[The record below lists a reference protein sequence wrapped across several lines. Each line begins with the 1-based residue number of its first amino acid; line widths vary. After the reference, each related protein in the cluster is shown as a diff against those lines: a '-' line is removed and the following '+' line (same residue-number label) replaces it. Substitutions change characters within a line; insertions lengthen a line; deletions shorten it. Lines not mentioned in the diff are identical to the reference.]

1 VLIVALSGEAQPATA
16 ELVWAVV
23 AGASGVIG
31 LAFFYYALARGTMG
45 VVAPLAALIGAGVPV
60 LVAIVG
66 GESLSFGRMIGIAL
80 ALVGV
85 VLISMP
91 GAPASVAERRSLRI
105 DLREIPFVVLAG
117 LGFAGFF
124 IFMDRAT
131 ETGATWWPLAI
142 VRVVGTFLMLIAFVA
157 ILASR
162 RAPTWRA
169 RMSEVL
175 GVDRLRQSGRTW
187 RGIAPVLVVTAF
199 ADLGGNV
206 FYVLAIRTDALS
218 VAVVLSSLYPVI
230 TTVLAALLLR
240 ERLRMVQVGGVILA
254 TVSVTLLR

>member
-1 VLIVALSGEAQPATA
+1 LLIVALSGEAQPATIHFM
-16 ELVWAVV
+16 WAVV
-23 AGASGVIG
+23 AGACGVVG

-66 GESLSFGRMIGIAL
+66 GESVSFGRMIGIAI

-85 VLISMP
+85 VLISLP
-91 GAPASVAERRSLRI
+91 AAPESAAERRSLRI
-105 DLREIPFVVLAG
+105 DLWEIPFVVLAG

-142 VRVVGTFLMLIAFVA
+142 VRVVGTFLMLTAFVA
-157 ILASR
+157 IVASR

-169 RMSEVL
+169 RVSDVL
-175 GVDRLRQSGRTW
+175 GINRVRESGRTW
-187 RGIAPVLVVTAF
+187 RGIAPVLVVAAF

-218 VAVVLSSLYPVI
+218 VAVVLSSLYPVV
-230 TTVLAALLLR
+230 TTVLAALLLH
-240 ERLRMVQVGGVILA
+240 ERLRALQIGGVILA
-254 TVSVTLLR
+254 TIGVALLR